1 MRKEDTKLFYFSF
14 GHITF
19 MSQSCTAY
27 TYKPDK
33 LLPQWDVMP
42 ILLTSTPFEPI
53 SHRENY
59 FWLGDDELSSNNGHL
74 ELIEDVDVFV
84 GG

>member
-19 MSQSCTAY
+19 KSQSCAAY
-27 TYKPDK
+27 TYK
-33 LLPQWDVMP
+33 P

-84 GG
+84 VG